1 MNLILF
7 LHLILLF
14 FDFFAN
20 VYFRIEKVQNIWKK
34 KKTFYIILETAC
46 IMSNLALELL
56 QEMFLFK
63 IFHERIKFRANLWKI
78 KRIYDS
84 DFYFTSEIY
93 FKFGSSKLD
102 RFTWTKR
109 GI

>member
-1 MNLILF
+1 
-7 LHLILLF
+7 
-14 FDFFAN
+14 
-20 VYFRIEKVQNIWKK
+20 
-34 KKTFYIILETAC
+34 
-46 IMSNLALELL
+46 MSNLALELL

-93 FKFGSSKLD
+93 FKFESSKLD

-109 GI
+109 EI